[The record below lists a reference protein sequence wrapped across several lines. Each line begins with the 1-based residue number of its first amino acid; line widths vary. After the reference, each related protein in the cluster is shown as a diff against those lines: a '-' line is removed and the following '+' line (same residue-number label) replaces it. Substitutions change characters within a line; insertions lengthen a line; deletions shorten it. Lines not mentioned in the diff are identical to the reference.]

1 MFSEGNLTRL
11 LTKKNRGINTLTVKS
26 LFAQISYPLA
36 DLMNNL
42 GKYWKPPYQSKVGKK
57 AVKKMKVTQ
66 VKKAKKIQPSRPI
79 DMSWLD
85 HWKTL

>member
-1 MFSEGNLTRL
+1 M

-42 GKYWKPPYQSKVGKK
+42 GKYWKPPYQSKVRKK
-57 AVKKMKVTQ
+57 TVKKMKVTQ
-66 VKKAKKIQPSRPI
+66 AKKAKKTQLARPI